1 MTNQPSPSGGG
12 NGGRVTGLL
21 NAVRGLTLSNVLV
34 LAALAVIAVPAF
46 VVYQAVTG
54 NDALL
59 DRLLSTYELVDS
71 DSDCIIRHVQE
82 RGGPELWSIGAGFA
96 YQGRDRWSVNV
107 LLLNGKPGE
116 DEIATY
122 CEALKLIVDKMLTG
136 DLNGP

>member
-1 MTNQPSPSGGG
+1 MADQQPSGGG
-12 NGGRVTGLL
+12 NGGRIAGLL

-59 DRLLSTYELVDS
+59 DRLLSTYELVES
-71 DSDCIIRHVQE
+71 DSDCIVRHVQE
-82 RGGPELWSIGAGFA
+82 RGGPDLWSVGAGFA
-96 YQGRDRWSVNV
+96 FQGRDRWSVNV
-107 LLLNGKPGE
+107 LVSSMPGE